1 MTLTRP
7 FPRAFTCAGIFCG
20 YAVPYVWMD
29 EPGRI
34 WPILRTLLAAVFA
47 AAFVGMIAAR
57 FGWPLRWWQFA
68 AAVLFVQV
76 VVACALEFGVQHVR
90 PPSMRVREAP
100 HHIVTP
106 ISSSRFP
113 APFPNGEKYSSP
125 G

>member
-29 EPGRI
+29 EPGRA
-34 WPILRTLLAAVFA
+34 WPIHRTLLAAVFA

-68 AAVLFVQV
+68 VSVLFVQV

-90 PPSMRVREAP
+90 PNVLQPTAA
-100 HHIVTP
+100 
-106 ISSSRFP
+106 SSSHSATSGGP
-113 APFPNGEKYSSP
+113 VAGP
-125 G
+125 GS